1 MTRKEEL
8 KKFNQLI
15 QELKKVALKLNQMS
29 DLVPSIKRNS
39 DRVLA
44 SIRMM
49 ELNISDLVQ
58 VVKQGYPHEK

>member
-1 MTRKEEL
+1 VTRKEEL

-49 ELNISDLVQ
+49 EFNISDLVQ